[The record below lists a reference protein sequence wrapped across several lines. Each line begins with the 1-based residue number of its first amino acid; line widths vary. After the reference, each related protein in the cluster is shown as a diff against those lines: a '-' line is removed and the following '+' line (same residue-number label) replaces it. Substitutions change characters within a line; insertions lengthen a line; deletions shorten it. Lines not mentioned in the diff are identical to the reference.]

1 VSSSH
6 LPCTAAVWAAGAHQ
20 RGAVGGLT
28 ALTWLSL
35 CGCSKATDVGLR
47 ELTAGWSG
55 EDASLTGTGVERA
68 GFASSLV
75 LLLLLLL

>member
-1 VSSSH
+1 
-6 LPCTAAVWAAGAHQ
+6 
-20 RGAVGGLT
+20 
-28 ALTWLSL
+28 
-35 CGCSKATDVGLR
+35 VGLR